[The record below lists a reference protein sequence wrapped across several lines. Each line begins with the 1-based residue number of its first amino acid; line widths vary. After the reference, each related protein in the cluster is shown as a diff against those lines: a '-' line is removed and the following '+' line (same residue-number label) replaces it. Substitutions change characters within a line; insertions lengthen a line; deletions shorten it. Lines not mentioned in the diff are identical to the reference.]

1 MNKILIS
8 EQINTQYR
16 EYALYVIQSRGIPN
30 FYDCITPVQRLVL
43 ENSPSSMSKTVG
55 LIGAVF
61 STGLYHHGDCLD
73 YETEINLYDGTKIK
87 IGEWAEKNP
96 DKIMIVSA
104 YDELTG
110 LEVKGIAH
118 SPRVGHLT
126 DEYIEIEM
134 ENGEIFK
141 CTKNH
146 PFLTKRGWVHAEN
159 LTESDEII
167 EVKNQQQNSNE
178 DKIN

>member
-1 MNKILIS
+1 MNKITIP

-16 EYALYVIQSRGIPN
+16 GYALYVIQSRGIPN
-30 FYDCITPVQRLVL
+30 FYDCITPVQRLIL
-43 ENSPSSMSKTVG
+43 ENAPTSMSKTVG

-73 YETEINLYDGTKIK
+73 YETEINLYDGSKIK

-96 DKIMIVSA
+96 DKIMLVSA

-110 LEVKGIAH
+110 EEVKGIAH
-118 SPRVGHLT
+118 SPRIGHIT
-126 DEYIEIEM
+126 DEFIEIEM
-134 ENGEIFK
+134 ENGEVFK

-146 PFLTKRGWVHAEN
+146 PFLTQRGWVNAEN
-159 LTESDEII
+159 LLESDEIMEI
-167 EVKNQQQNSNE
+167 K
-178 DKIN
+178 KP